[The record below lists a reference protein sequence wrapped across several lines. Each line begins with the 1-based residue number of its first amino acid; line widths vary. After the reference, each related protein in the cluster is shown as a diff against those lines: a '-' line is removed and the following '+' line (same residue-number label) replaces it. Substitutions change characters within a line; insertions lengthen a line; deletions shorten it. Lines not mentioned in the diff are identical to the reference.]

1 MSLAEQLREEGK
13 LEGEFKSKLEIAKR
27 MLDAGSDPVFVEKVT
42 GLPHDKIEALLKK
55 QKS

>member
-13 LEGEFKSKLEIAKR
+13 LDGEFKSKLEIAKR